1 MKKIFIIIFSIL
13 FLFSNSNAETFKTA
27 LKKAYDTNPE
37 LNAERES
44 LNISEQELKISI
56 SSYLP
61 SVTLSGSKSSEDTN
75 KLTNQNG
82 TDATISD
89 AVSYTHLTLPT
100 SPKV

>member
-1 MKKIFIIIFSIL
+1 M
-13 FLFSNSNAETFKTA
+13 
-27 LKKAYDTNPE
+27 
-37 LNAERES
+37 
-44 LNISEQELKISI
+44 

-89 AVSYTHLTLPT
+89 VDPTVQSLTITQTLIAVSYTHLTLPT
-100 SPKV
+100 TERV